1 MRVGKKNPP
10 LEITICHLS
19 ASLMMPSG
27 DPQDGFFY
35 PALTRIIDSYN
46 LIAWFSVSLNPALLI
61 FQLFQVLCN
70 DITSSEVPGL
80 MMEYLIGKE
89 FTWLP

>member
-1 MRVGKKNPP
+1 
-10 LEITICHLS
+10 
-19 ASLMMPSG
+19 MPNS

-35 PALTRIIDSYN
+35 PTLTRFIDSYN
-46 LIAWFSVSLNPALLI
+46 LVALAGPWFCVSLNPSLLI